1 MDIRKIEEQGVIILA
16 PDGRLDSNSAP
27 LLEQEIGLIGS
38 DDNGHHLLLDFSR
51 VEYISSAGLRVVL
64 KTVKER
70 QAASKSFAVS
80 NMRNRMMV
88 SGKPRISQSQSSV
101 RVMVRAHGRN
111 LRCP

>member
-1 MDIRKIEEQGVIILA
+1 MDIVKTEDQGVIILS

-27 LLEQEIGLIGS
+27 LLEQEIGLIGAGDS
-38 DDNGHHLLLDFSR
+38 GHHLLLDFSK

-80 NMRNRMMV
+80 NMQDHVREV
-88 SGKPRISQSQSSV
+88 FEISGFDSYVTIHPDTLKAIESFKV
-101 RVMVRAHGRN
+101 
-111 LRCP
+111 